1 MNISCAGSPEP
12 VKQTETEVKP
22 IDWEPGTR
30 TLLEEVAANRRLA
43 METQAALYNSADP
56 LVAKQQAQAREAQ
69 QIWEGVVFDAGKR
82 ATLSPTKSRRL
93 EVWLA
98 NWLGVKSTSMG
109 LIREPLL
116 NIKRQMDGML
126 REAAIYKAV
135 HDSRQLAKTFKRLAK
150 RRGADYRTD
159 DLRRILEEGM
169 TPQRLAVYG
178 NTPIQNATLQTRFA
192 EWKAGMLDRGF
203 TDDDIEL
210 LLDQAQDVS
219 KHFDE
224 VQAVALASGMNIG
237 DLHNIGFF
245 PRQFSDD
252 GFQVAKLA
260 GIVDVGDSRGM
271 NDALAKSRATW
282 QYLPED
288 HTIAAKLMGISGDE
302 LHALISNPVDFAEFL
317 SKKFKGRGSDLD
329 LLVDSGVMSKIPMLT
344 SHVEEYLSR
353 VYKIPGMD
361 MGLFITDPIEA
372 SAKYIKKLQTVVENS
387 SLVKY
392 VELEGIQ
399 SGWAITKELFES
411 DPQTFGSFIRLKDIP
426 GLQNIP
432 GGGSYVHPAVAAHLN
447 GILRLSTTPGVMG
460 EFANAYSMFTRWFAK
475 QALGNPI
482 TAKTYL
488 FGQFFGNMLGAF
500 GRGVQPR
507 HYIASFI
514 DVAKVATL
522 GLDALD
528 DTKVFRIID
537 GQPVTHRALVARTLR
552 MFSRELIPGVK
563 LSAGG
568 SIDFSKLNPLYHIHQ
583 LQKLYAAST
592 TTAGYLGE
600 VGKALA
606 SKSDAILMPT
616 LRIAQMM
623 DMAGQLA
630 IVRGKSKL
638 GANDLGSFGEAAEQ
652 LAFGWSIGKL
662 DTWDDLVLEVKR
674 GMPMFD
680 DVGRIPA
687 AVARVAPFSS
697 WAMANLPIQLKSMMR
712 EPSRWYNYVR
722 AHSLWNSAQLPE
734 DDLDRPVNGEMQ
746 DWERD
751 MYGMVLQVDPVNR
764 KTHMLFTAQFDPRWG
779 VMASIMKATNGK
791 SPSALRD
798 GTRESSGAKMLRE
811 MVGATYGAGIYEA
824 LTGVDPS
831 TGVKGRDSDYT
842 STLFANIPMPPIVAG
857 ILSISPV
864 LQSIDRM
871 EAVSG
876 TRELLDPRTG
886 ATLREATQGW
896 LGNKGTRLPQAKLE
910 GVEATLQT
918 IGGRV
923 RVIDGLR
930 NMQFT
935 EAETRQA
942 VSTMLSQSFTE
953 QKRLGRD
960 LQTGVVARDSAEYKR
975 RVEVVHRMIDSAL
988 QLNLDLKRIEAWAIR
1003 NKVPSREMLSQL
1015 EDRKLSM
1022 QDMPLPGADYIQQQ
1036 LEQAYKLKG
1045 ETP

>member
-1 MNISCAGSPEP
+1 MAISCIGSPDP
-12 VKQTETEVKP
+12 VKSTETDVKP
-22 IDWEPGTR
+22 IDWTPGTK
-30 TLLEEVAANRRLA
+30 TLLEELA
-43 METQAALYNSADP
+43 EKRKLALETQAAMYNSVDP
-56 LVAKQQAQAREAQ
+56 QVAKQQAQARSAQ
-69 QIWEGVVFDAGKR
+69 EMWEGVVFDAGKR
-82 ATLSPTKSRRL
+82 AMLSPTKLRRV

-98 NWLGVKSTSMG
+98 NWLGLKSESMG

-126 REAAIYKAV
+126 RESAIYRAMY
-135 HDSRQLAKTFKRLAK
+135 DSRQLAKAFKTIAK
-150 RRGADYRTD
+150 KRGTRYQTD

-178 NTPIQNATLQTRFA
+178 NTPVQAAELNTRFA
-192 EWKAGMLDRGF
+192 TWKQGMLDRGF

-210 LLDQAQDVS
+210 LLDQAQEVS

-224 VQAVALASGMNIG
+224 IQAVVMASGANINDLNNIG
-237 DLHNIGFF
+237 WF
-245 PRQFSDD
+245 PRQFSED

-260 GIVDVGDSRGM
+260 GILKDTDQKGM
-271 NDALAKSRATW
+271 HDALMKSRSTW
-282 QYLPED
+282 QYLVED
-288 HTIAAKLMGISGDE
+288 HTIASRLMGISGDE

-317 SKKFKGRGSDLD
+317 SKKFKGRGEDLD

-353 VYKIPGMD
+353 VYKIPGME
-361 MGLFITDPIEA
+361 MNLFITDPIEA
-372 SAKYIKKLQTVVENS
+372 SAQYIKKLQTVVENS

-392 VELEGIQ
+392 VELEGIK
-399 SGWAITKELFES
+399 SGWAITKELFDA
-411 DPQTFGSFIRLKDIP
+411 DPQTFGQYLRLKDIP

-447 GILRLSTTPGVMG
+447 GILRLSATPGVMG

-482 TAKTYL
+482 TAKSYL

-514 DVAKVATL
+514 DVARVATE

-528 DTKVFRIID
+528 NTKVFRVID
-537 GQPVTHRALVARTLR
+537 GQPITHRELVARTLR

-563 LSAGG
+563 LNAGG
-568 SIDFSKLNPLYHIHQ
+568 SIDFSKLNPLYTVHQ

-592 TTAGYLGE
+592 TTAGYAGE
-600 VGKALA
+600 VAKLLAGKADSVLT
-606 SKSDAILMPT
+606 PT
-616 LRIAQMM
+616 LKIAQLM

-638 GANDLGSFGEAAEQ
+638 GTQDLGSFGEAAEQ
-652 LAFGWSIGKL
+652 LAMGWSIGKI
-662 DTWDDLVLEVKR
+662 DSWDDLVVEVKR

-680 DVGRIPA
+680 DVGRVPA
-687 AVARVAPFSS
+687 AIARIAPFSS
-697 WAMANLPIQLKSMMR
+697 WAMANLPLQLKSMMR

-722 AHSLWNSAQLPE
+722 AHALWNSSQLP
-734 DDLDRPVNGEMQ
+734 DDELDRPVNGEMQ

-751 MYGMVLQVDPVNR
+751 MYGMVLQVDPANR

-779 VMASIMKATNGK
+779 VMAAVMKATNGK

-824 LTGVDPS
+824 ITGVDPA
-831 TGVKGRDSDYT
+831 TGVKQKDSDYQ
-842 STLFANIPMPPIVAG
+842 STLFANVPMPPVVAG
-857 ILSISPV
+857 ILSISPI
-864 LQSIDRM
+864 LQSVDRL
-871 EAVSG
+871 EAISG
-876 TRELLDPRTG
+876 TREVLDPRSG
-886 ATLREATQGW
+886 AALRQATQGW
-896 LGNKGTRLPQAKLE
+896 LGNKGTRMPQAKLE

-918 IGGRV
+918 IGARV

-930 NMQFT
+930 NMQYT
-935 EAETRQA
+935 ESDTRTA
-942 VSTMLSQSFTE
+942 MSKMLSQSFTE
-953 QKRLGRD
+953 QKRLASD
-960 LQTGVVARDSAEYKR
+960 LQSGAVARDSIEYKR
-975 RVEVVHRMIDSAL
+975 RVEVVHRMIDSAF

-1003 NKVPSREMLSQL
+1003 NKVPSRDMLQEL
-1015 EDRKLSM
+1015 QDRKLSTT
-1022 QDMPLPGADYIQQQ
+1022 DLPLPGADYIQQQ

-1045 ETP
+1045 QTP